1 MLLKI
6 ILTNERSS
14 IAKIG
19 ALAPLFLEMHTCMHA
34 CMHEIFSKVFYDTS
48 HMWYITLEKE
58 LELYL
63 LWFWLDAMEYKRSYT
78 TSTYY

>member
-19 ALAPLFLEMHTCMHA
+19 ALAPDIA
-34 CMHEIFSKVFYDTS
+34 GS
-48 HMWYITLEKE
+48 E
-58 LELYL
+58 LEVIRSMIMTGKPPEGVVKKWPEHHMAPLPNLKDKIPDLYQYL
-63 LWFWLDAMEYKRSYT
+63 KAFK
-78 TSTYY
+78 